1 MEFRNLTV
9 MQLSSKVL
17 QWRKQARKFLQLAN
31 RIQFFSK
38 LIIVSRMYFETIFS
52 GLSFTYS
59 VHNLLR
65 TILMSL
71 KFRYSEK
78 ATKFRTNFLSSINYF
93 KQPTKKNPIFLPYLL
108 KSGQIN
114 KGTKF
119 HWFFWG
125 IEDKKRFFWD
135 F

>member
-17 QWRKQARKFLQLAN
+17 LWRKQARKFLQLAN

-65 TILMSL
+65 TI
-71 KFRYSEK
+71 
-78 ATKFRTNFLSSINYF
+78 RTYVA
-93 KQPTKKNPIFLPYLL
+93 QVQIF
-108 KSGQIN
+108 
-114 KGTKF
+114 
-119 HWFFWG
+119 
-125 IEDKKRFFWD
+125 
-135 F
+135 